1 MLTVLPKLFSLAK
14 YLPVIIL
21 LAGSAYGMHMFI
33 VNNLKD
39 EIRSLENNVTI
50 LSQRAE
56 VLENITQANENTITS
71 LRNRLQQ
78 QAEQVVDLTA
88 SRQQLIR
95 ERDEYLSIFRRH
107 DLTRLSRARPGLIQ
121 PRINSGTADVFRQI
135 EQDSRELHHAQ
146 HTDSNNPPDTP

>member
-1 MLTVLPKLFSLAK
+1 
-14 YLPVIIL
+14 
-21 LAGSAYGMHMFI
+21 MHMFI

-78 QAEQVVDLTA
+78 QAEQVVDLTE

-135 EQDSRELHHAQ
+135 EQDSRELHNAQ
-146 HTDSNNPPDTP
+146 HTDSNNLPDTP